1 MVKYLFDTNVLIE
14 CLRRNRGMVE
24 TVMAKGKGHDLAI
37 SSVTFG
43 ELMVGILKNDTP
55 RRRAALRK
63 VLAPIR
69 ILLFDK
75 AAATEFARI
84 KLALEKSGMVI
95 GPYDMQIAGQAISSG
110 RCLVTHNSDEFSR
123 IKRLHWEDWEI
134 PTKDQ

>member
-1 MVKYLFDTNVLIE
+1 MVKYLLDTNVLIE
-14 CLRRNRGMVE
+14 CLRRNRNMVQ

-69 ILLFDK
+69 ILLFDE
-75 AAATEFARI
+75 AAATEFARV

-95 GPYDMQIAGQAISSG
+95 GPYDMQIAGHAISTA
-110 RCLVTHNSDEFSR
+110 RHLVTHNSDEFSR
-123 IKRLHWEDWEI
+123 IKRLHWEDWEA
-134 PTKDQ
+134 K